1 MIYTKE
7 ILIMTAVVV
16 LTIGLALFSYLTN
29 GIIVI
34 GSLSSTINHQIVY
47 QSITLLT
54 ALLFVLIL
62 WRAKSNSFHKY
73 FSKGNIRAK
82 IGPEPKIGLIPK
94 PHENWL
100 HLGRNYTIII
110 SFVTAIIIYFQL
122 FEGSSISLN
131 DELMVLPFSLVFAL
145 SNSFVEEIIT
155 RFAVVITLK
164 DVVKDKSIQVISAL
178 IFGIVHYWG
187 NPGGIIGLFAAA
199 FLGWFLA
206 KSIIETN
213 GIFWAWLI
221 HFCQDIIIFSALLNE

>member
-1 MIYTKE
+1 MISTKE
-7 ILIMTAVVV
+7 ILILTAVVV
-16 LTIGLALFSYLTN
+16 LTVALALFSYFTN

-34 GSLSSTINHQIVY
+34 ESLSSTINHQIVY
-47 QSITLLT
+47 QSITLLA
-54 ALLFVLIL
+54 ALLFVLVL
-62 WRAKSNSFHKY
+62 WSTKTNSFQKY
-73 FSKGNIRAK
+73 FRKGNIRAK
-82 IGPEPKIGLIPK
+82 IDPVPMIGLKPK

-131 DELMVLPFSLVFAL
+131 DVLMVLPFSLVFAL

-164 DVVKDKSIQVISAL
+164 GVVRDKSIQVISAL

-187 NPGGIIGLFAAA
+187 NPGGIIGVLAAA

-206 KSIIETN
+206 KSIIETE

-221 HFCQDIIIFSALLNE
+221 HFCQDLIIFSALLNE

>member
-1 MIYTKE
+1 MISTKE
-7 ILIMTAVVV
+7 ILILTAVVV
-16 LTIGLALFSYLTN
+16 LTVALALFSYFTN

-34 GSLSSTINHQIVY
+34 ESLSSTINHQIVY
-47 QSITLLT
+47 QSITLLA
-54 ALLFVLIL
+54 ALLFLLVL
-62 WRAKSNSFHKY
+62 WSTKTNSFQKY
-73 FSKGNIRAK
+73 FRKGNIRAK
-82 IGPEPKIGLIPK
+82 IGPVPMIGLKPK

-131 DELMVLPFSLVFAL
+131 DVLMVLPFSLVFAL

-164 DVVKDKSIQVISAL
+164 GVVRDKSIQVISAL

-187 NPGGIIGLFAAA
+187 NPGGIIGVLAAA

-206 KSIIETN
+206 KSIIETE

-221 HFCQDIIIFSALLNE
+221 HFCQDLIIFSALLNE

>member
-1 MIYTKE
+1 MISTKE
-7 ILIMTAVVV
+7 ILILTAVVV
-16 LTIGLALFSYLTN
+16 LTIALALFSYFTN

-34 GSLSSTINHQIVY
+34 ESLSSTINHQIVY
-47 QSITLLT
+47 QSITLLA
-54 ALLFVLIL
+54 ALLFVLVL
-62 WRAKSNSFHKY
+62 WSTKTNSFQKY
-73 FSKGNIRAK
+73 FRKGNIRAK
-82 IGPEPKIGLIPK
+82 IGPVPMIGLKPK

-131 DELMVLPFSLVFAL
+131 DVLMVLPFSLVFAL

-164 DVVKDKSIQVISAL
+164 GVVRDKSIQVISAL

-187 NPGGIIGLFAAA
+187 NPGGIIGVLAAA

-206 KSIIETN
+206 KSIIETE

-221 HFCQDIIIFSALLNE
+221 HFCQDLIIFSALLNE

>member
-1 MIYTKE
+1 MISTKE
-7 ILIMTAVVV
+7 ILILTAVVV
-16 LTIGLALFSYLTN
+16 LTIALALFSYLTN

-34 GSLSSTINHQIVY
+34 ESLSSTINHQIVY
-47 QSITLLT
+47 QSITLLA
-54 ALLFVLIL
+54 ALLFVLVL
-62 WRAKSNSFHKY
+62 WSTKTNSFQKY
-73 FSKGNIRAK
+73 FRKGNIRAK
-82 IGPEPKIGLIPK
+82 IGPVPMIGLKPK

-122 FEGSSISLN
+122 FEGSRISLN
-131 DELMVLPFSLVFAL
+131 DVLMVLPFSLVFAL

-164 DVVKDKSIQVISAL
+164 GVVRDKSIQVISAL

-187 NPGGIIGLFAAA
+187 NPGGIIGVLAAA

-206 KSIIETN
+206 KSIIETE

-221 HFCQDIIIFSALLNE
+221 HFCQDIIIFSALLN

>member
-1 MIYTKE
+1 MISTKE
-7 ILIMTAVVV
+7 ILILTAVVV
-16 LTIGLALFSYLTN
+16 LTIALALFSYLTN

-34 GSLSSTINHQIVY
+34 ESLSSTINHQIVY
-47 QSITLLT
+47 QSITLLA
-54 ALLFVLIL
+54 ALLFVLVL
-62 WRAKSNSFHKY
+62 WSTKTNSFQKY
-73 FSKGNIRAK
+73 FRKGNIRAK
-82 IGPEPKIGLIPK
+82 IGPVPMIGLKPK

-131 DELMVLPFSLVFAL
+131 DVLMVLPFSLVFAL

-164 DVVKDKSIQVISAL
+164 GVVRDKSIQVISAL

-187 NPGGIIGLFAAA
+187 NPGGILGVLAAA

-206 KSIIETN
+206 KSIIETE

>member
-1 MIYTKE
+1 MISTKE
-7 ILIMTAVVV
+7 ILILTAVVV
-16 LTIGLALFSYLTN
+16 LIVALALFSYFTN

-34 GSLSSTINHQIVY
+34 ESLSSTINHQIVY
-47 QSITLLT
+47 QSITLLA
-54 ALLFVLIL
+54 ALLFVLVL
-62 WRAKSNSFHKY
+62 WSTKTNSFQKY
-73 FSKGNIRAK
+73 FRKGNIRAK
-82 IGPEPKIGLIPK
+82 IGPVPMIGLKPK

-131 DELMVLPFSLVFAL
+131 DVLMVLPFSLVFAL

-164 DVVKDKSIQVISAL
+164 GVVRDKSIQVISAL

-187 NPGGIIGLFAAA
+187 NPGGIIGVLAAA

-206 KSIIETN
+206 KSIIETE

-221 HFCQDIIIFSALLNE
+221 HFCQDLIIFSALLNE

>member
-1 MIYTKE
+1 MISTKE
-7 ILIMTAVVV
+7 ILILTAVVV
-16 LTIGLALFSYLTN
+16 LTIALALFSYLTN

-34 GSLSSTINHQIVY
+34 ESLSSTINHQIVY
-47 QSITLLT
+47 QSITLLA
-54 ALLFVLIL
+54 ALLFVLVL
-62 WRAKSNSFHKY
+62 WSTKTNSFQKY
-73 FSKGNIRAK
+73 FRKGNIRAK
-82 IGPEPKIGLIPK
+82 IGPVPMIGLKPK
-94 PHENWL
+94 LHENWL

-131 DELMVLPFSLVFAL
+131 DVLIVLPFSLVFAL

-164 DVVKDKSIQVISAL
+164 GVVRDKSIQVISAL

-187 NPGGIIGLFAAA
+187 NPGGILGVLAAA

-206 KSIIETN
+206 KSILETE